1 MCVAMYTP
9 LISSP
14 NVGLCEHS
22 SKHTAKAKELLSKQ
36 NRFKKGKQNICL
48 YIYWDVALFTCMR
61 SFKNKQKLETN
72 KINGKTFCHHKW
84 YGCIILEAT
93 PWCSVSVPFLQNLGM
108 LLFQQGKKRKKKTV
122 GLHLKME
129 YSKSAIMNQWALLV
143 FHIARNTN
151 RRLTR

>member
-61 SFKNKQKLETN
+61 SFKNKQKIRN
-72 KINGKTFCHHKW
+72 KQNKW
-84 YGCIILEAT
+84 EN
-93 PWCSVSVPFLQNLGM
+93 FLPPEVIYM
-108 LLFQQGKKRKKKTV
+108 
-122 GLHLKME
+122 
-129 YSKSAIMNQWALLV
+129 AA
-143 FHIARNTN
+143 
-151 RRLTR
+151 